1 MRKTKSRE
9 RVRIL
14 SLVIVLL
21 LLPTMMFAIPKSGKK
36 VTLNLES
43 VTVKEFFDALR
54 QQTGLS
60 FVYNTEQTKSLKPIT
75 IHVKDET
82 VDSVLR
88 TVLNGTGLTYSMERD
103 IVTISKAEQQGDKRS
118 ATGIVSDEEG
128 YPLPGVNVVISDLQ
142 RFAIT
147 DNNGKY
153 SIEIPT
159 NTTCTITF
167 SYIGMSTQQVM
178 INSGRNDVRKNI
190 TLKSDTK
197 LDEVIVTGIYT
208 RKAESFTGAA
218 TTISSKDLM
227 RVGNQNVFQS
237 LKNLDPTLYIA
248 DNFSMG
254 SDPNTTPTMSMRGT
268 SSFPTTETSSL
279 KSNYQNQPNQPLFI
293 LDGFETTAETIMD
306 MDMNRIESITIL
318 KDASAKALYGSKAAN
333 GVVVIETKKPER
345 VRILWNRLF
354 SSAGKIL
361 SEDFWRYT
369 LPVLAASLVWGIAYV
384 LYSVIMGHMG
394 SDAVA
399 ANSITSIAK
408 SLFSCLIRGVSGG
421 AGVLIGNL
429 LGANELEKA
438 REYGGRLSHLSIAI
452 GIVTGGLLML
462 ISPAIVHF
470 APLSDTAAEYLQ
482 YMLLFCGLN
491 LMAQSVNTTVLDGI
505 FCAGG
510 DAKFDMQGNIGA
522 MWCFS
527 VPLGFLAA
535 FWLKLP
541 VMVVYCIVN
550 LDEIVKLPAVYHH
563 YKKYIWVR
571 NITRDVED

>member
-9 RVRIL
+9 RIRIL
-14 SLVIVLL
+14 SLVVVLL
-21 LLPTMMFAIPKSGKK
+21 LLPTMMFAIPESGKK

-43 VTVKEFFDALR
+43 VTVKDFFDALR

-82 VDSVLR
+82 VDNVLR

-103 IVTISKAEQQGDKRS
+103 IVTISKVEQQGDKRS

-153 SIEIPT
+153 NIEIPT
-159 NTTCTITF
+159 NTACTITF

-237 LKNLDPTLYIA
+237 LKNLDPTIYIA
-248 DNFSMG
+248 DNFDMG
-254 SDPNTTPTMSMRGT
+254 SNPNSVPDMSMRGT
-268 SSFPTTETSSL
+268 SSFPTTESSSL
-279 KSNYQNQPNQPLFI
+279 RSNYQNQPNQPLFI

-333 GVVVIETKKPER
+333 GVIVIETKHLTGNQQRITYNGSISLEMPDLTSYDLCNAFEKLEAERLDGVYTSSNANTQIQLDQLYNGRRKLALEGLDTYWLSKPLHTGIGHKHNLNIELGDSQNLR
-345 VRILWNRLF
+345 AILDLTYNQIT
-354 SSAGKIL
+354 GVMK
-361 SEDFWRYT
+361 
-369 LPVLAASLVWGIAYV
+369 
-384 LYSVIMGHMG
+384 G
-394 SDAVA
+394 SD
-399 ANSITSIAK
+399 
-408 SLFSCLIRGVSGG
+408 R
-421 AGVLIGNL
+421 
-429 LGANELEKA
+429 
-438 REYGGRLSHLSIAI
+438 
-452 GIVTGGLLML
+452 
-462 ISPAIVHF
+462 
-470 APLSDTAAEYLQ
+470 
-482 YMLLFCGLN
+482 
-491 LMAQSVNTTVLDGI
+491 
-505 FCAGG
+505 
-510 DAKFDMQGNIGA
+510 
-522 MWCFS
+522 
-527 VPLGFLAA
+527 
-535 FWLKLP
+535 
-541 VMVVYCIVN
+541 
-550 LDEIVKLPAVYHH
+550 
-563 YKKYIWVR
+563 R
-571 NITRDVED
+571 NISGDINLSYRHNLSLIHI

>member
-237 LKNLDPTLYIA
+237 LKNLDPTIYIA
-248 DNFSMG
+248 DNFDMG
-254 SDPNTTPTMSMRGT
+254 SNPNSVPDMSMRGT
-268 SSFPTTETSSL
+268 SSFPTTESSSL
-279 KSNYQNQPNQPLFI
+279 RSNYQNQPNQPLFI

-333 GVVVIETKKPER
+333 GVIVIETKRLTGNQQRITYNGSISLEMPDLTSYDLCNAFEKLEAER
-345 VRILWNRLF
+345 
-354 SSAGKIL
+354 
-361 SEDFWRYT
+361 
-369 LPVLAASLVWGIAYV
+369 
-384 LYSVIMGHMG
+384 
-394 SDAVA
+394 
-399 ANSITSIAK
+399 
-408 SLFSCLIRGVSGG
+408 
-421 AGVLIGNL
+421 
-429 LGANELEKA
+429 
-438 REYGGRLSHLSIAI
+438 
-452 GIVTGGLLML
+452 
-462 ISPAIVHF
+462 
-470 APLSDTAAEYLQ
+470 
-482 YMLLFCGLN
+482 
-491 LMAQSVNTTVLDGI
+491 LDGVYTSSNANTQI
-505 FCAGG
+505 QLDQLYNGRRKLALEGLDTYWLSKPLHTG
-510 DAKFDMQGNIGA
+510 IGH
-522 MWCFS
+522 
-527 VPLGFLAA
+527 
-535 FWLKLP
+535 KH
-541 VMVVYCIVN
+541 N
-550 LDEIVKLPAVYHH
+550 
-563 YKKYIWVR
+563 
-571 NITRDVED
+571 

>member
-293 LDGFETTAETIMD
+293 LDGFETTAETVMD

-318 KDASAKALYGSKAAN
+318 KDASAKALYGS
-333 GVVVIETKKPER
+333 
-345 VRILWNRLF
+345 
-354 SSAGKIL
+354 
-361 SEDFWRYT
+361 
-369 LPVLAASLVWGIAYV
+369 
-384 LYSVIMGHMG
+384 
-394 SDAVA
+394 
-399 ANSITSIAK
+399 
-408 SLFSCLIRGVSGG
+408 
-421 AGVLIGNL
+421 
-429 LGANELEKA
+429 
-438 REYGGRLSHLSIAI
+438 
-452 GIVTGGLLML
+452 
-462 ISPAIVHF
+462 
-470 APLSDTAAEYLQ
+470 
-482 YMLLFCGLN
+482 
-491 LMAQSVNTTVLDGI
+491 
-505 FCAGG
+505 
-510 DAKFDMQGNIGA
+510 
-522 MWCFS
+522 
-527 VPLGFLAA
+527 
-535 FWLKLP
+535 
-541 VMVVYCIVN
+541 
-550 LDEIVKLPAVYHH
+550 
-563 YKKYIWVR
+563 
-571 NITRDVED
+571 

>member
-9 RVRIL
+9 RIRIL
-14 SLVIVLL
+14 SLVVVLL
-21 LLPTMMFAIPKSGKK
+21 LLPTMMFAIPESGKK

-43 VTVKEFFDALR
+43 VTVKDFFDALR

-82 VDSVLR
+82 VDNVLR

-103 IVTISKAEQQGDKRS
+103 IVTISKVEQQGDKRS

-128 YPLPGVNVVISDLQ
+128 SPLPGVNVVISDLQ

-153 SIEIPT
+153 NIEIPT
-159 NTTCTITF
+159 NTACTITF

-237 LKNLDPTLYIA
+237 LKNLDPTIYIA
-248 DNFSMG
+248 DNFDMG
-254 SDPNTTPTMSMRGT
+254 SNPNSVPDMSMRGT
-268 SSFPTTETSSL
+268 SSFPTTESSSL
-279 KSNYQNQPNQPLFI
+279 RSNYQNQPNQPLFI

-333 GVVVIETKKPER
+333 GVIVIETKRLTGNQQRITYNGSISLEMPDLTSYDLCNAFEKLEAER
-345 VRILWNRLF
+345 LDGVYTS
-354 SSAGKIL
+354 SSANTQIQLDQLYNGRRKLALEGLDTYWLSKPLHTGIGHKHNLNIELGDSQNLRAILDLTYNQITGVMKGSDRRNISGDINLSYRHNKLLLKNIL
-361 SEDFWRYT
+361 SIISNKSNESPYGEF
-369 LPVLAASLVWGIAYV
+369 SE
-384 LYSVIMGHMG
+384 YSRMNPYWQATDENGNIVQWVEQIG
-394 SDAVA
+394 STSTKVA
-399 ANSITSIAK
+399 NPMYNSIIGTSFT
-408 SLFSCLIRGVSGG
+408 SS
-421 AGVLIGNL
+421 
-429 LGANELEKA
+429 
-438 REYGGRLSHLSIAI
+438 
-452 GIVTGGLLML
+452 
-462 ISPAIVHF
+462 
-470 APLSDTAAEYLQ
+470 YLQ
-482 YMLLFCGLN
+482 FTNNFLQNGKL
-491 LMAQSVNTTVLDGI
+491 I
-505 FCAGG
+505 
-510 DAKFDMQGNIGA
+510 KIGKQQH
-522 MWCFS
+522 
-527 VPLGFLAA
+527 V
-535 FWLKLP
+535 
-541 VMVVYCIVN
+541 
-550 LDEIVKLPAVYHH
+550 
-563 YKKYIWVR
+563 
-571 NITRDVED
+571 

>member
-190 TLKSDTK
+190 TLKSDLADGTFP
-197 LDEVIVTGIYT
+197 Y
-208 RKAESFTGAA
+208 F
-218 TTISSKDLM
+218 
-227 RVGNQNVFQS
+227 S
-237 LKNLDPTLYIA
+237 L
-248 DNFSMG
+248 
-254 SDPNTTPTMSMRGT
+254 
-268 SSFPTTETSSL
+268 
-279 KSNYQNQPNQPLFI
+279 
-293 LDGFETTAETIMD
+293 
-306 MDMNRIESITIL
+306 
-318 KDASAKALYGSKAAN
+318 
-333 GVVVIETKKPER
+333 
-345 VRILWNRLF
+345 
-354 SSAGKIL
+354 
-361 SEDFWRYT
+361 
-369 LPVLAASLVWGIAYV
+369 
-384 LYSVIMGHMG
+384 
-394 SDAVA
+394 
-399 ANSITSIAK
+399 
-408 SLFSCLIRGVSGG
+408 
-421 AGVLIGNL
+421 
-429 LGANELEKA
+429 
-438 REYGGRLSHLSIAI
+438 
-452 GIVTGGLLML
+452 
-462 ISPAIVHF
+462 
-470 APLSDTAAEYLQ
+470 
-482 YMLLFCGLN
+482 
-491 LMAQSVNTTVLDGI
+491 TV
-505 FCAGG
+505 
-510 DAKFDMQGNIGA
+510 
-522 MWCFS
+522 
-527 VPLGFLAA
+527 
-535 FWLKLP
+535 
-541 VMVVYCIVN
+541 
-550 LDEIVKLPAVYHH
+550 
-563 YKKYIWVR
+563 
-571 NITRDVED
+571 